1 MFIPLCITV
10 YELVALTLSTTIKIK
25 KYITISRKNNKSRKK
40 GMIIEMDLN
49 QPLAYRMRPK
59 TLEDY
64 VGQEHIL
71 GKDKIL
77 YRTIKAD
84 RLSSII
90 LWGPPGCGKTSLA
103 RVISNTTKYKFTRIN
118 AVTSGIGDIKKAI
131 EEASNLLLNPSGK
144 CILFIDE
151 IHRFNKLQQDAL
163 LPYVE
168 NGTVILIGATT
179 ENPYFEVNKALISR
193 SMVCKL
199 NPLIEDDIYKILKK
213 SLVSEEGLASY
224 NIKIEDET
232 LRKIAEVSNGD
243 VRTALNGLEIAVLT
257 TNMDSD
263 GFIHITNEIAADCIQ
278 RRKAVFDKNGDSH
291 YDNISAFIK
300 SMRGSDPDATVFYL
314 ARAID
319 GGEEPM
325 FLARRIVI
333 ASSEDVG
340 LADPNA
346 LVVATSAMQAVNMV
360 GMPEA
365 RIILSEAAL
374 YVARAKKSNASY
386 MAINKALEDV
396 KTKDTGEIP
405 MHIRNA
411 PAEGMSEF
419 GYHEG
424 YKYPHDYPGHYVE
437 QQYLPDKMVGT
448 KYLGEI

>member
-1 MFIPLCITV
+1 MNSS
-10 YELVALTLSTTIKIK
+10 E
-25 KYITISRKNNKSRKK
+25 
-40 GMIIEMDLN
+40 
-49 QPLAYRMRPK
+49 PLAFRMRPK

-71 GKDKIL
+71 GKDKLL

-84 RLSSII
+84 RLSSLI

-103 RVISNTTKYKFTRIN
+103 KVISNTTKYSFTRIN
-118 AVTSGIGDIKKAI
+118 AVTAGIADIKRAV
-131 EEASNLLLNPSGK
+131 EEAKNPILNPSGK

-193 SMVCKL
+193 SMVVKL
-199 NPLIEDDIYKILKK
+199 NPLTKEDIFHILKNA
-213 SLVSEEGLASY
+213 LVKKEGLGDY
-224 NIKIEDET
+224 QIKVDDST
-232 LRKIAEVSNGD
+232 LLKIADTANGG
-243 VRTALNGLEIAVLT
+243 VRTALNGLEVAVLT
-257 TNMDSD
+257 TPMEAD
-263 GFIHITNEIAADCIQ
+263 GYIYITDEVAKESVQN
-278 RRKAVFDKNGDSH
+278 RKALFDKNGDSH

-300 SMRGSDPDATVFYL
+300 SMRGSDPDAAVFYL
-314 ARAID
+314 ARALN
-319 GGEEPM
+319 GGEDPV

-340 LADPNA
+340 MADPNA
-346 LVVATSAMQAVNMV
+346 LVIATNAMQAVTMV

-365 RIILSEAAL
+365 RIILAEAAI
-374 YVARAKKSNASY
+374 YVATAKKSNCSY

-396 KTKDTGEIP
+396 STKDTGEIP

-411 PAEGMSEF
+411 PAEGMEEL
-419 GYHEG
+419 GYGEG
-424 YKYPHDYPGHYVE
+424 YKYPHNYPGHVVE
-437 QQYLPDKMVGT
+437 QQ
-448 KYLGEI
+448 

>member
-1 MFIPLCITV
+1 
-10 YELVALTLSTTIKIK
+10 
-25 KYITISRKNNKSRKK
+25 
-40 GMIIEMDLN
+40 MDLS
-49 QPLAYRMRPK
+49 QPLAYRMKPK

-77 YRTIKAD
+77 YRTIQAD

-103 RVISNTTKYKFTRIN
+103 KVISNTTIYKFTKIN
-118 AVTSGIGDIKKAI
+118 AVTAGIGDIKNAI
-131 EEASNLLLNPSGK
+131 EEAKNAFLNPTGK

-193 SMVCKL
+193 SMVFKL
-199 NPLIEDDIYKILKK
+199 NPLTTSDIYKVLKRA
-213 SLVSEEGLASY
+213 LISENGLKNY

-232 LRKIAEVSNGD
+232 LEKIAEVSNGD

-257 TNMDSD
+257 TQMDKD
-263 GFIHITNEIAADCIQ
+263 GYINITNEIAADCVQ
-278 RRKAVFDKNGDSH
+278 SRKAIFDKKGDSH

-300 SMRGSDPDATVFYL
+300 SMRGSDPDATIFYL
-314 ARAID
+314 ARAIQ
-319 GGEEPM
+319 GGEDPV
-325 FLARRIVI
+325 FIARRIVI
-333 ASSEDVG
+333 AAAEDVG
-340 LADPNA
+340 MANPNA

-365 RIILSEAAL
+365 RIILSEAAT
-374 YVARAKKSNASY
+374 YVATSPKSNATY
-386 MAINKALEDV
+386 LGINRALDDV
-396 KTKDTGEIP
+396 ENKDTGTIP

-411 PAEGMSEF
+411 PAEGMEKE
-419 GYHEG
+419 GYGVG
-424 YKYPHDYPGHYVE
+424 YKYPHDYEGHWVE
-437 QQYLPDKMVGT
+437 QQYLPDKMIGT
-448 KYLGEI
+448 KYYIKDETIPE